1 LNHQRGII
9 MSLYSLLDN
18 KRKERL
24 KNNKLVL
31 GTYQGLLRLMFSAD
45 PIIPQ
50 ILTIKLYYYISMGIT
65 PDFENPRNFNEKLQ
79 WLKVYYRDPLY
90 VKCADKYSVREY
102 VKQQGLADILN
113 DLYAVYD
120 NAEDINFDE
129 LPNRFAMKC
138 VHGCGSNLICE
149 DKSLIDQDKV
159 RRQFN
164 IWMKKKIGNISG
176 EYHYNYI
183 KPRIIVE
190 KNLSTEDGTLPL
202 DYKFYCF
209 NGTPRCVCVYADRD
223 LITKSTK
230 RCFFD
235 ENWQPL
241 NFCTPEYETHANR
254 FQKPDNL
261 KLMFDIA
268 RKLSE
273 PFPFV
278 RVDLYEVEGKV
289 IFGELTFTPTG
300 GRGKAYTK
308 ACNEEFGS
316 LLVLPKKSKS
326 KNWR

>member
-1 LNHQRGII
+1 

-102 VKQQGLADILN
+102 VKQKGLEDILN

-120 NAEDINFDE
+120 CANEIDFEE

-138 VHGCGSNLICE
+138 THGCGSNLICD
-149 DKSLIDQDKV
+149 DKSLINQDKV
-159 RRQFN
+159 KKQFKK
-164 IWMKKKIGNISG
+164 WMNKKIGNTSG

-190 KNLSTEDGTLPL
+190 KNLSTDEGTLPL

-209 NGTPRCVCVYADRD
+209 NGIPRCVGVFADRD
-223 LITKSTK
+223 LTTGSKK
-230 RCFFD
+230 ACFFD
-235 ENWQPL
+235 KNWREL
-241 NFCTPEYETHANR
+241 DYCTEEVKTQANR
-254 FQKPDNL
+254 FLMPSNL
-261 KLMFDIA
+261 NLMFDIA

-278 RVDLYEVEGKV
+278 RVDLYEINGKV
-289 IFGELTFTPTG
+289 VFGELTFTPAS
-300 GRGKAYTK
+300 GRSKTYTK
-308 ACNEEFGS
+308 DCNEEFGQ
-316 LLVLPKKSKS
+316 LLKLPEKSKT
-326 KNWR
+326 KKWE